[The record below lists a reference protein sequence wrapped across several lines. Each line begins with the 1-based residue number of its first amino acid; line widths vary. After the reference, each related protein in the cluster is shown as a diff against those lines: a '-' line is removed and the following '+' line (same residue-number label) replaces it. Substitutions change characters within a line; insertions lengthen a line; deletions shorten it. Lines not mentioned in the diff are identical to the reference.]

1 MKSLSSFK
9 FFSCSCFTYLF
20 RRNLAGLFYLYP
32 KLNNQKKE
40 NIGKAWRWKCRR
52 RKHRSRRAQ
61 QVKIWKCLWLFCR
74 RVRGTKDFFYILIIE
89 WICSEEKKFCT
100 WDKRNSTMRSGLLI
114 NLIKCL
120 RGHKRAPQPD
130 ISPFM
135 IISQCMTLPRF

>member
-52 RKHRSRRAQ
+52 RKHRAEELSRSKYES
-61 QVKIWKCLWLFCR
+61 VD
-74 RVRGTKDFFYILIIE
+74 DFFAVMSDVQKIFLHLND
-89 WICSEEKKFCT
+89 WMDLFWRKKFCT

-135 IISQCMTLPRF
+135 IISECMTLPRF